1 MIFPRRK
8 HRPNAFFREGDARI
22 VVSPGIIDMGGVL
35 IIPMEKD
42 FDRLDETAVE
52 GIFKE
57 VSLEGNLVER
67 AIEES
72 GRERVESGV

>member
-1 MIFPRRK
+1 
-8 HRPNAFFREGDARI
+8 
-22 VVSPGIIDMGGVL
+22 MGGVL
-35 IIPMEKD
+35 ITPVEKD